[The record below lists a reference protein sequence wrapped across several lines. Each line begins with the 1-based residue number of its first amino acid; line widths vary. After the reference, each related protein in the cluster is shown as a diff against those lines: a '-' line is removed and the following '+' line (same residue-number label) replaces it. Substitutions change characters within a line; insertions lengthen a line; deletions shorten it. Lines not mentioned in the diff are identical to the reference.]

1 MERSAVY
8 AGSFDPPTFGHFD
21 VVRKM
26 SPLFDVIHVVVAHNS
41 RKKTLYTPEER
52 VKLVQEGVALLK
64 IPGRVEVHMH
74 DGLVADF
81 AHQRGAKFL
90 VRGLRALSDYEN
102 ELQIATMNRK
112 LGPEQL
118 ETLLVMADEKHFF
131 VSSSLVKEIAY
142 HGGPLNEL
150 VPANVEISLRKK
162 ISQEGGSKK

>member
-21 VVRKM
+21 VIRKM
-26 SPLFDVIHVVVAHNS
+26 SPLFDVIHVVVAHNT
-41 RKKTLYTPEER
+41 RKKTLFSPEER
-52 VKLVQEGVALLK
+52 VALIKKALVAMK
-64 IPGRVEVHMH
+64 IAGKVEVHSH

-81 AHQRGAKFL
+81 ARARGAGFL

-112 LGPEQL
+112 LSPDL

-142 HGGPLNEL
+142 HGGPLHEL
-150 VPANVEISLRKK
+150 VPPSVEDTLKKK
-162 ISQEGGSKK
+162 ISQEGGPQT